1 MSATISSTLRSRP
14 GYKKSFVFQ
23 SGWAGILVAIGVLV
37 LFLFVIGPLGLQM
50 KYVKPLAEFIQE
62 NNINANAYYYSEVD
76 EFFDAERHM
85 REYLALIPGAK
96 HSER

>member
-1 MSATISSTLRSRP
+1 MSAIISSTLRSRP
-14 GYKKSFVFQ
+14 RYKKPFVFQ